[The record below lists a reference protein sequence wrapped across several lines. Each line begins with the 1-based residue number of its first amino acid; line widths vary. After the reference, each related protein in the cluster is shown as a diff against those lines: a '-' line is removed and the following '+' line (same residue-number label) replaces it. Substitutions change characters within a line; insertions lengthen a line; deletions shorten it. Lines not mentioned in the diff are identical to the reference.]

1 MEHNNTHYQSYLIN
15 NIPKLSPLLITGIKS
30 NQLKPITRRLHTVF
44 ITKPIYKTHISNKSK
59 NIKPPKKKCSDTT
72 KSNRKQQSQH
82 TNNRLKSET
91 PLFNKINTTAF
102 NTEVNQLSSSDNIK
116 QTNPHQTITAK
127 DEKQTN
133 QIKAEF
139 LRQEII
145 LLPLKRV
152 TFRFSNPALK
162 AKMNHYLN
170 DFPKI
175 TLLSSHNNFSILN

>member
-1 MEHNNTHYQSYLIN
+1 MEHNNTHYQSNLIN
-15 NIPKLSPLLITGIKS
+15 NIPKLSPLLITDIKS

-44 ITKPIYKTHISNKSK
+44 ITKPIYKTQSNKSK
-59 NIKPPKKKCSDTT
+59 NIKPPKKKCSDTI
-72 KSNRKQQSQH
+72 KSNRKKQSQH
-82 TNNRLKSET
+82 TNNPLKSEA
-91 PLFNKINTTAF
+91 PLFNKITTTAL
-102 NTEVNQLSSSDNIK
+102 NIELNQLSSSD
-116 QTNPHQTITAK
+116 NPHQTITAK
-127 DEKQTN
+127 DKKQTH

-162 AKMNHYLN
+162 AKINRYLN

-175 TLLSSHNNFSILN
+175 TLLSNHFSILN